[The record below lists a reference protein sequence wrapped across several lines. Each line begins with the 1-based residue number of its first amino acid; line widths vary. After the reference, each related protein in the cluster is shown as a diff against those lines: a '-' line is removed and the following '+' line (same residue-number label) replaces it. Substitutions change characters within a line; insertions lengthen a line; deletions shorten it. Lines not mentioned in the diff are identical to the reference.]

1 MEELAYRLFA
11 ELGIDTEIESEY
23 GATEDDFKIRV
34 TLSKNG
40 VPFAICV
47 GEDYDQALTTIAI
60 NCIADSAYV
69 KLGTFAR
76 PQWL

>member
-1 MEELAYRLFA
+1 MEEIAYRLFA

-23 GATEDDFKIRV
+23 GKDEDDFQVRV

-40 VPFAICV
+40 VPFAVCV
-47 GEDYDQALTTIAI
+47 GSDYEHALSTIVI
-60 NCIADSAYV
+60 NCIADSAYI

-76 PQWL
+76 PQ